1 MSNFGNGKKVSFS
14 FSGTAKWVTQREHFT
29 DAFLLCSSETGARIF
44 LYLYIYTPETFESMY
59 SIVDIHQQIA
69 VNRRRVW
76 TTI

>member
-1 MSNFGNGKKVSFS
+1 MSNFGNAKKVSFS
-14 FSGTAKWVTQREHFT
+14 FSGMARWVTQREHFT
-29 DAFLLCSSETGARIF
+29 DDFLLCSSETGTRIF
-44 LYLYIYTPETFESMY
+44 LYQYIYTSKAFESMY